1 MKIKKI
7 LIFLF
12 IILTI
17 QSFGNRI
24 LSVRRY
30 QANLKKEIESEKA
43 TGEILEQQKDNN
55 ILTTKEKRNS
65 VSSKERSVRKK
76 NCRNS
81 TFKIKY
87 TLSVGSFRK

>member
-30 QANLKKEIESEKA
+30 QANLKKEIESEKT

-55 ILTTKEKRNS
+55 K
-65 VSSKERSVRKK
+65 
-76 NCRNS
+76 
-81 TFKIKY
+81 
-87 TLSVGSFRK
+87 